1 MILARRDNGVFQLG
15 QTVIHRGTC
24 QAFTVLDIGKDG
36 DLVLNDGRTDSPD
49 NYCTIYQ
56 ATYMLQAILDNVKL
70 TSQNDMALVLRYHKE
85 RADRL
90 EQELK
95 K

>member
-1 MILARRDNGVFQLG
+1 M
-15 QTVIHRGTC
+15 IHRGTC
-24 QAFTVLDIGKDG
+24 QAFTVLDIKEEG
-36 DLVLNDGRTDSPD
+36 LVLDGGAVDSPD

-56 ATYMLQAILDNVKL
+56 ATHMLQAILDNVKL
-70 TSQNDMALVLRYHKE
+70 TSQNDMVPVLRYHKE